1 MGSPT
6 VPSLIYS
13 PGPIQGWELAP
24 VFGYPGQG
32 YQPPPSSALV
42 SALPSAFGVFSP
54 KICPNVGLLET
65 LISLR
70 HFLAMS
76 LALLFTFCSTIVLKL
91 LINFEHRILYFYF
104 APCPLPLL
112 SPYQITLNCLLLQE
126 ILYAC
131 KHVCRYA
138 LVFTSTGLFWI

>member
-6 VPSLIYS
+6 VPSLTHS
-13 PGPIQGWELAP
+13 PGPIQAWELAP

-32 YQPPPSSALV
+32 YQPPPSSALASV
-42 SALPSAFGVFSP
+42 LPSALCIFSP

-76 LALLFTFCSTIVLKL
+76 LALVFTFCSTVVLKL

-104 APCPLPLL
+104 ASYL
-112 SPYQITLNCLLLQE
+112 SPIPLHL
-126 ILYAC
+126 
-131 KHVCRYA
+131 
-138 LVFTSTGLFWI
+138 